1 MSTKLYVGNLPYS
14 STSDSLKSLFS
25 EVGSVASAQVM
36 IDKFSSRSRGFGFVE
51 MSTPEEAQS
60 AIDKYNGYELDG
72 RKIVVN
78 EAKPMTERTERPRR
92 TFGGDRGGDRGS
104 RRY

>member
-1 MSTKLYVGNLPYS
+1 MGTKLYIGNLPYS
-14 STSDSLKSLFS
+14 TTSDSLKSLFS
-25 EVGSVASAQVM
+25 EVGNVTSAQVM
-36 IDKFSSRSRGFGFVE
+36 SDKFSGRSRGFGFVE

-60 AIDKYNGYELDG
+60 AIDKFNGYEVDG

-78 EAKPMTERTERPRR
+78 EAKPMTERSERPRR
-92 TFGGDRGGDRGS
+92 TFGGDRDS

>member
-1 MSTKLYVGNLPYS
+1 LRKMGTKLYIGNLPYS
-14 STSDSLKSLFS
+14 TTSDSLKSLFS
-25 EVGSVASAQVM
+25 EVGNVTSAQVM
-36 IDKFSSRSRGFGFVE
+36 TDKFSGRSRGFGFVE

-60 AIDKYNGYELDG
+60 AIDKFNGHEQDG

-78 EAKPMTERTERPRR
+78 EAKPMTERSERPRR
-92 TFGGDRGGDRGS
+92 TFGGDRDS

>member
-1 MSTKLYVGNLPYS
+1 LRKMGTKLYIGNLPYS
-14 STSDSLKSLFS
+14 TTSDSLKSLFS
-25 EVGSVASAQVM
+25 EVGNVTSAQVM
-36 IDKFSSRSRGFGFVE
+36 TDKFSGRSRGFGFVE

-60 AIDKYNGYELDG
+60 AIDKFNGQEQDG

-78 EAKPMTERTERPRR
+78 EAKPMTERSERPRR
-92 TFGGDRGGDRGS
+92 TFGGDRDS

>member
-1 MSTKLYVGNLPYS
+1 MGTKLYIGNLPYS
-14 STSDSLKSLFS
+14 TTSDSLKSLFS
-25 EVGSVASAQVM
+25 EVGNVTSAQVM
-36 IDKFSSRSRGFGFVE
+36 TDKFSGRSRGFGFVE

-78 EAKPMTERTERPRR
+78 EARPMTERSERPRR
-92 TFGGDRGGDRGS
+92 TFGGDRGSS
-104 RRY
+104 RY

>member
-1 MSTKLYVGNLPYS
+1 MGTKLYIGNLPYS
-14 STSDSLKSLFS
+14 TTSDSLKSLFS
-25 EVGSVASAQVM
+25 EVGNVTSAQVM
-36 IDKFSSRSRGFGFVE
+36 SDKFSGRSRGFGFVE

-60 AIDKYNGYELDG
+60 AIDKFNGYELDG

-78 EAKPMTERTERPRR
+78 EARPMTERSERPRR
-92 TFGGDRGGDRGS
+92 TFGGDRDS

>member
-1 MSTKLYVGNLPYS
+1 MGTKLYIGNLPYS
-14 STSDSLKSLFS
+14 TTSDSLKSLFS
-25 EVGSVASAQVM
+25 EVGNVTSAQVM
-36 IDKFSSRSRGFGFVE
+36 TDKFSGRSRGFGFVE

-60 AIDKYNGYELDG
+60 AIDKFNGHELDG

-78 EAKPMTERTERPRR
+78 EAKPMTERSERPRR
-92 TFGGDRGGDRGS
+92 TFGGDRDS